1 MDFVQSVALAAILRW
16 LRGSHDAVLVVW
28 LRNHT
33 TFVLVLV
40 LVSSAYV
47 CSSVQGW
54 KV

>member
-1 MDFVQSVALAAILRW
+1 MDFVQSVASAAILRQ

-40 LVSSAYV
+40 LVSSACV
-47 CSSVQGW
+47 RLNVWG
-54 KV
+54 